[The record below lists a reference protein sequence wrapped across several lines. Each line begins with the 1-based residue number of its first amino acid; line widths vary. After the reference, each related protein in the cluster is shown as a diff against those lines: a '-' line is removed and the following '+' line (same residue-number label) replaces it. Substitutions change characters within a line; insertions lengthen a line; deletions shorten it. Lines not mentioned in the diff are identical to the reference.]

1 MQTSSSF
8 SFNHKNVPSNSN
20 SFRFSMKKQLE
31 TARLQLEMVS
41 AMDYQHQFLNNTEE
55 ILKSRWN
62 LSFDRIRAEKD
73 RAQKGYETANKSLL
87 LFLIR
92 SKTSSKYIGWCGF
105 HTWYLDHQRA
115 EIGYGLYADAYKQ
128 QGIMT
133 EALAAVLHFG
143 FTTLQLQRVEAFIGR
158 DNIASQ
164 RLVQKM
170 GFQEEGC
177 LRAHYFTQNQYED
190 SLVFGLLASEFI
202 EK

>member
-1 MQTSSSF
+1 MYLRTEEYF
-8 SFNHKNVPSNSN
+8 EI
-20 SFRFSMKKQLE
+20 SMNKQLE
-31 TARLQLEMVS
+31 TSRLLLESVT
-41 AMDYQHQFLNNTEE
+41 AEEYQQQFIHDSVEVVR
-55 ILKSRWN
+55 SRWN
-62 LSFDRIRAEKD
+62 LSFDRIQKEKV

-92 SKTSSKYIGWCGF
+92 SKTSSNYIGWCGF

-115 EIGYGLYADAYKQ
+115 EIGYGLYDDAYKQ

-143 FTTLQLQRVEAFIGR
+143 FTSLQLQRVEAFIGR

-170 GFQEEGC
+170 GFREEGC
-177 LRAHYFTQNQYED
+177 LRAHYYTQNQYED
-190 SLVFGLLASEFI
+190 SMVFGLLQHEFKKI
-202 EK
+202 NPE

>member
-1 MQTSSSF
+1 M
-8 SFNHKNVPSNSN
+8 N
-20 SFRFSMKKQLE
+20 KQLE
-31 TARLQLEMVS
+31 TSRLLLESVT
-41 AMDYQHQFLNNTEE
+41 AEEYQQQFIHDSVEVVR
-55 ILKSRWN
+55 SRWN
-62 LSFDRIRAEKD
+62 LSFDRIQKEKV

-92 SKTSSKYIGWCGF
+92 SKTSSNYIGWCGF

-115 EIGYGLYADAYKQ
+115 EIGYGLYDDAYKQ

-143 FTTLQLQRVEAFIGR
+143 FTSLQLQRVEAFIGR

-177 LRAHYFTQNQYED
+177 LRAHYYTQNQYED
-190 SLVFGLLASEFI
+190 SLVFGLLQHEFKKI
-202 EK
+202 NPE